1 MKINDNC
8 VVMFHYSMTDEA
20 GDLVETSRGGEPT
33 AYLHGHRNMIE
44 TLEAAMLGKEVGETF
59 TVTLP
64 PELAYGRLR
73 TQSVMRVSVKNLK
86 FEGKLEPGMTV
97 PLMTNE
103 GLRPVT
109 VVKVGKFNADIDT
122 NHPLAGKTLTFD
134 VEIIDVR
141 EATRGELGHGHAHGA
156 GGHHH

>member
-8 VVMFHYSMTDEA
+8 VVTFHYSMTDET
-20 GDLVETSRGGEPT
+20 GDLVETSREGEPT

-44 TLEAAMLGKEVGETF
+44 TLEAAMQGKETGETF

-64 PELAYGRLR
+64 PELAYGRVR
-73 TQSVMRVSVKNLK
+73 SQSVMRVSIKNLK
-86 FEGKLEPGMTV
+86 FEGKLEAGMTV
-97 PLMTNE
+97 PLVTNE

-109 VVKVGKFNADIDT
+109 VVKVGKFNVDIDT

-141 EATRGELGHGHAHGA
+141 KATQDELGHGHAHGA